1 MSNETHAEQLY
12 LVLGCYGRIDDGFVS
27 CSSCENKLLLVHPGL
42 ENYNAMMDYFE
53 TCRLFDKP
61 AFEFNAIRHILENM
75 QQRFDQLSVG
85 RRLWS
90 EKEIGL
96 FQKFIMNHRTCGL
109 YLKLK
114 LVQPD
119 ELELPQIE
127 EKLIKVE
134 ASSKITKT
142 KPKVNLRLVRG
153 KR

>member
-1 MSNETHAEQLY
+1 
-12 LVLGCYGRIDDGFVS
+12 
-27 CSSCENKLLLVHPGL
+27 
-42 ENYNAMMDYFE
+42 MDYFE

-61 AFEFNAIRHILENM
+61 AFEFNAIRNILENM
-75 QQRFDQLSVG
+75 QQRFDQLAAG

-96 FQKFIMNHRTCGL
+96 FQKFIMNHRACGL

-114 LVQPD
+114 LVQSNEP
-119 ELELPQIE
+119 EPPQIE

-134 ASSKITKT
+134 ASSKIKKA